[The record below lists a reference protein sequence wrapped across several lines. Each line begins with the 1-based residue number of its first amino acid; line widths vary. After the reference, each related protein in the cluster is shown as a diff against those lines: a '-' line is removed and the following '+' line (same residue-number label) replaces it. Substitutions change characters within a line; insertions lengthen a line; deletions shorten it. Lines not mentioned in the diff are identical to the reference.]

1 MRSRSWLI
9 ITGTTWKVG
18 TNIHVW
24 SLTRPHL
31 GCNQGDM
38 HSGLFKPLL
47 APNKNKPLV
56 SSLLASKRQGWLLV
70 WVSQSCLL
78 TSSSANHYDTNH
90 NSVTLPSSQNK
101 WLNKKK
107 FAHRYCNSRFQ
118 TKAESAQLAISIY
131 NEIHYVRLTWRDLRS
146 LPLAQ

>member
-1 MRSRSWLI
+1 MRSRIWLI

-47 APNKNKPLV
+47 APNKNITSLILARSQAPRAIARV
-56 SSLLASKRQGWLLV
+56 SEPI
-70 WVSQSCLL
+70 
-78 TSSSANHYDTNH
+78 
-90 NSVTLPSSQNK
+90 LP
-101 WLNKKK
+101 
-107 FAHRYCNSRFQ
+107 ADIIIC
-118 TKAESAQLAISIY
+118 
-131 NEIHYVRLTWRDLRS
+131 
-146 LPLAQ
+146 